1 MSDSLITRY
10 ITIEADRGNI
20 YTEDGKLLAT
30 SLPVFEVRMDMMAQG
45 LTNEL
50 FNDNVRQLADE
61 LSRLFGNKT
70 SYEYYMELTQARKN
84 KERYHLIKNNVS
96 YVDLQQLKQFPIFR
110 LGRNTGGL
118 IVKQYNKRIYPY
130 NILAKRTIG
139 YVRDNNIQPVGLEA
153 YNNDLLKGIPG
164 KQLVQKAGNGI
175 WLPLNDEQEVEPVH
189 GKDIYTTL
197 DVGIQDLAEHALL
210 KTLLKNKADH
220 GCVIVMEVQTG
231 KIKAI
236 ANLGRINDSTYAELM
251 NYAVGE
257 ALEPGSTF
265 KLASMLA
272 LFEDGY
278 ISPNHMVDVELG
290 RKMFFNQM
298 MKDAED
304 HNFREITV
312 KQLFAHSSNVGV
324 SKLVYQYYS
333 KNPDQFLAHLRRLQL
348 DQLTGI
354 EVPGEKKPR
363 IKNTKDADWSKVSLP
378 WMSVGYE
385 LNITPLRLLTLYNAV
400 ANDGKMMKPYLIESV
415 REYNKIIKQHQ
426 PEVLVNQI
434 AKPQTIQY
442 LKEILE
448 AVVIEGTAKNLYNN
462 YYSIA
467 GKTGT
472 AQIATDN
479 SGYGNKI
486 YQSSFMGYFPA
497 DKPLYSIAVVVNN
510 PKLAY
515 YGSVVAAPVFKEI
528 ADNIYASQSDLMMH
542 TSSASGAK
550 LFNLY
555 SGTQEDIIEV
565 CNTLH
570 VPIQNL
576 STGIWVSPVINDS
589 TITIRDINFSD
600 DKIPSVVG
608 MGLRDAL
615 YLLESKG
622 IQVKFSGF
630 GKVKAQSLPAGTAIL
645 QDQTITLTLGL

>member
-1 MSDSLITRY
+1 
-10 ITIEADRGNI
+10 
-20 YTEDGKLLAT
+20 
-30 SLPVFEVRMDMMAQG
+30 
-45 LTNEL
+45 
-50 FNDNVRQLADE
+50 
-61 LSRLFGNKT
+61 
-70 SYEYYMELTQARKN
+70 
-84 KERYHLIKNNVS
+84 
-96 YVDLQQLKQFPIFR
+96 
-110 LGRNTGGL
+110 
-118 IVKQYNKRIYPY
+118 
-130 NILAKRTIG
+130 
-139 YVRDNNIQPVGLEA
+139 
-153 YNNDLLKGIPG
+153 
-164 KQLVQKAGNGI
+164 
-175 WLPLNDEQEVEPVH
+175 
-189 GKDIYTTL
+189 
-197 DVGIQDLAEHALL
+197 
-210 KTLLKNKADH
+210 
-220 GCVIVMEVQTG
+220 
-231 KIKAI
+231 
-236 ANLGRINDSTYAELM
+236 
-251 NYAVGE
+251 VGE

-333 KNPDQFLAHLRRLQL
+333 KNPDQYLAHLRRLQL

-576 STGIWVSPVINDS
+576 STGIWVSPVLNDS

-630 GKVKAQSLPAGTAIL
+630 GKVKAQSLPAGTAIR